1 MKTES
6 ELSFSDFSSETDSKK
21 ISIKGVVNTIK
32 KVGNTAGK
40 VANIAGK
47 IAVVASVL

>member
-6 ELSFSDFSSETDSKK
+6 TPSFSDFSSETDPKLSL
-21 ISIKGVVNTIK
+21 KGVVKTIK
-32 KVGNTAGK
+32 NIGNTAGK

-47 IAVVASVL
+47 IATVAAVL